1 LEKSDFSKEY
11 SEWTSK
17 QAVYI
22 HYYSFHWRVS
32 QNFQVLLHPMN
43 NSDLITFAR
52 SWLQAPKT
60 IGAAV
65 PSGRGLAKLMASQVD
80 PHGDGLVVE
89 LGAGTG
95 VITRALMARGVD
107 PARLLVVEHDP
118 TLAALVSRK
127 LPQVQVIC
135 ANARTLRSM
144 LATAAPQR
152 SVSTIIS
159 SLPLLAMLRSERWRI
174 AMECHRA
181 LNGRGN
187 LIQFTYSPFS
197 PLPDRLL
204 RSLGWQAKRAGVVL
218 GNLPPAVVW
227 HYGHALEHKH
237 ESD

>member
-1 LEKSDFSKEY
+1 
-11 SEWTSK
+11 
-17 QAVYI
+17 
-22 HYYSFHWRVS
+22 
-32 QNFQVLLHPMN
+32 MN
-43 NSDLITFAR
+43 NSDFITFAR

-80 PHGDGLVVE
+80 PVGDGLVVE

-127 LPQVQVIC
+127 LPHVKVIC
-135 ANARTLRSM
+135 ANARNLRNM

-152 SVSTIIS
+152 AVSTIIS

-174 AMECHRA
+174 AVECHRA
-181 LNGRGN
+181 LNGGGN
-187 LIQFTYSPFS
+187 LIQFTYGPFS
-197 PLPDRLL
+197 PLPNRLL
-204 RSLGWQAKRAGVVL
+204 QSLGWQAKRAGVVW
-218 GNLPPAVVW
+218 GNLPPAAVW
-227 HYGHALEHKH
+227 YYGHTVEQNHR
-237 ESD
+237 SD